1 MSPANTNEHRW
12 ILENDCRL
20 LQVTPVV
27 APIIISMLVAM
38 SLVQQLQYSATD
50 LEMGYFLSQ
59 LRKKARHSLHSC
71 EIDNHTFTAEARV
84 F

>member
-1 MSPANTNEHRW
+1 MSTDGSWRMT
-12 ILENDCRL
+12 RQ
-20 LQVTPVV
+20 LQVPPVV

-38 SLVQQLQYSATD
+38 SLLQQLQYSATV

-59 LRKKARHSLHSC
+59 LRKKARHTLHSC
-71 EIDNHTFTAEARV
+71 GMDNHTFTAEVRV